1 MKTYYIVHK
10 YGKKITAYTLD
21 FAKSIAGNRWEI
33 EEVVKEDKPRLSES
47 ARAEIRADLEGA
59 PMDALV
65 SACNSVKPREWR

>member
-33 EEVVKEDKPRLSES
+33 EEVIKEDKPRLSER
-47 ARAEIRADLEGA
+47 ARAELRADLEGA
-59 PMDALV
+59 TVEDLARV
-65 SACNSVKPREWR
+65 CNSLKPRGWR

>member
-10 YGKKITAYTLD
+10 YDKKITAYTLD

-33 EEVVKEDKPRLSES
+33 EEVTKEERPRLSES

-59 PMDALV
+59 PVAALV
-65 SACNSVKPREWR
+65 SACNSVRK